1 MQSTQPTAQA
11 KHPQQPEHRSI
22 DGKMVWLLA
31 VATAFAV
38 GNLYYGQPLLADI
51 ARSFSVSVNSV
62 GIAATVTQLGY
73 AVGLLLIVP
82 LGDAFERRKLIVITL
97 LAVTVALIAT
107 ALAPSIPWLIFA
119 CFAIGVTTVVPQ
131 IILPMA
137 ASLTH
142 PRERGRV
149 VGTIMS
155 GLLIGILLART
166 VSGFIGAQ
174 FGWRAMYWIAA
185 GMMLLLALA
194 LRFTLPTNRPQTQ
207 MSYPQLLHSL
217 AGLLRTEPSIR
228 EISLFGALVFGAFSA
243 FWSTLAFFLSTPPY
257 HYGSEVVGLFGLVGV
272 GGALIASFVG
282 RLSDRIDARYITG
295 GAIVVTLLAF
305 IIFWL
310 LGHLLWG
317 LILGVIVLDMGTQGN
332 QVSNQA
338 RVYSLNPEAR
348 NRLNTIYMVS
358 YFIGGSLGTALGT
371 YGWSMARWTGVCIVG
386 SAMLMV
392 AIIVYLWNWRRVRRG
407 APVSNALNRA

>member
-11 KHPQQPEHRSI
+11 EHAPEHHFI
-22 DGKMVWLLA
+22 DRKMVWLLA
-31 VATAFAV
+31 VASAFAV

-82 LGDAFERRKLIVITL
+82 LGDACERRSLIVITL

-107 ALAPSIPWLIFA
+107 ALAPSIPWLTFA

-137 ASLTH
+137 ASLAH

-194 LRFTLPTNRPQTQ
+194 LRVTLPTNRPQTQ
-207 MSYPQLLHSL
+207 LSYAQLMRSL
-217 AGLLRTEPSIR
+217 GGLLRTEPSIR
-228 EISLFGALVFGAFSA
+228 EMSLFGGLVFGAFSA

-272 GGALIASFVG
+272 AGALIASFVG
-282 RLSDRIDARYITG
+282 RLADRIDARYITG

-305 IIFWL
+305 IVFWL

-317 LILGVIVLDMGTQGN
+317 LILGVILLDMGTQGN

-348 NRLNTIYMVS
+348 NRLNTIYMVA
-358 YFIGGSLGTALGT
+358 YFVGGSLGTALGT
-371 YGWSMARWTGVCIVG
+371 YGWSVAHWTGVCIVG
-386 SAMLMV
+386 SAMLMI
-392 AIIVYLWNWRRVRRG
+392 AIIVYLWSWRRSRRE
-407 APVSNALNRA
+407 APVHAAIDRA